1 MPGFQPMQ
9 TGPGSG
15 APHTSLV
22 NPGPGNKMAPA
33 VVPSPQSRFMSVNSG
48 VVQGSHPGSLQPSSP
63 PAPARP
69 SVAPAPPPT
78 IQTVDTSKVPGKC
91 SFYFIWLNPLT
102 SVRLF
107 PLLLPLNLGCLN
119 MKRTSYHSLR
129 SDQLITNGISYFNF
143 PT

>member
-9 TGPGSG
+9 TRPGSG

-22 NPGPGNKMAPA
+22 NPVPGNKMGPA
-33 VVPSPQSRFMSVNSG
+33 VVPSPQSGFMAVNSG

-78 IQTVDTSKVPGKC
+78 IQTVDTSKVPGNC
-91 SFYFIWLNPLT
+91 SISLIWLNLLT
-102 SVRLF
+102 SVHLF
-107 PLLLPLNLGCLN
+107 PCF
-119 MKRTSYHSLR
+119 SL
-129 SDQLITNGISYFNF
+129 
-143 PT
+143 